1 MVKEN
6 SLSVR
11 KIIKLFNQW
20 TLKKNGSGSKS
31 EYDKENKI
39 TFLKTEKEIVGVGFG
54 YSVSEVK

>member
-54 YSVSEVK
+54 YSV

>member
-31 EYDKENKI
+31 EYDN
-39 TFLKTEKEIVGVGFG
+39 EIVGVV
-54 YSVSEVK
+54 YSDIQWNKNKFKLT